1 MRLYDTIQTDA
12 SVLLL
17 SPTNQLLLLARV
29 KTSSS
34 FSSAHVFP
42 GGNLSEFHEGVPAEG
57 PERHIDGKAYRLGA
71 IRETFE
77 ESGILLAHKVGD
89 KNTLLE
95 LPEDVKEAGRKAIH
109 SDKVKFSDWL
119 AEQGGEAD
127 VDALIPFTRWI
138 TPPTVPKRFT
148 TQMYVYMLPLD
159 LPDARDQEKVVH
171 TPTHD
176 GGLEHT
182 AAAFDDVRDW
192 LDKAKNGDIVIY
204 PPQVYLL
211 TLLGQFLTG
220 PGNYGKQREEV
231 RQFLKSTPTGK
242 TEPTCNISWAEKVI
256 SPMPIPSIQRV
267 DGKSVLSLEASG
279 PELKGS
285 GRAGDFDR
293 VVLVKRLSKEPRE
306 VEVAWRADVMA
317 EEEARKQSAAKL

>member
-1 MRLYDTIQTDA
+1 M
-12 SVLLL
+12 LLI

-42 GGNLSEFHEGVPAEG
+42 GGNLSEFQEGVPAEDS
-57 PERHIDGKAYRLGA
+57 PERHKDSLSYRLGA

-77 ESGILLAHKVGD
+77 ESGILLAHKAGD
-89 KNTLLE
+89 KSTLLE
-95 LPEDVKEAGRKAIH
+95 LPEGVKEAGRKAVH
-109 SDKVKFSDWL
+109 ADEVRFVDWL
-119 AEQGGEAD
+119 KEQGGEAD
-127 VDALIPFTRWI
+127 VDALIPFTRWV

-159 LPDARDQEKVVH
+159 PDGARDQEKVVH
-171 TPTHD
+171 NPTHD

-182 AAAFDDVRDW
+182 AAAFDDVGDW
-192 LDKAKNGDIVIY
+192 LAKAKAGDIVIY

-211 TLLGQFLTG
+211 TLLGEFLTG
-220 PGNYGKQREEV
+220 VGDFKAQREAV
-231 RQFLKSTPTGK
+231 SKFLVSPPPTRSGHATSRIAWK
-242 TEPTCNISWAEKVI
+242 DKVI
-256 SPMPIPSIQRV
+256 SPVPLPIKRE
-267 DGKSVLSLEASG
+267 DGRNVLSLEGPG

-285 GRAGDFDR
+285 GAAGDWDR

-306 VEVAWRADVMA
+306 VEVAWREDVVG
-317 EEEARKQSAAKL
+317 AAKL